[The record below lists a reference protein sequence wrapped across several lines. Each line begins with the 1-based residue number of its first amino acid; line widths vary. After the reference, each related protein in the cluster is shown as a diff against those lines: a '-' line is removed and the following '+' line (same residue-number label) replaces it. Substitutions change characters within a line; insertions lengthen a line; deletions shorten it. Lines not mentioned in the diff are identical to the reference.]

1 MTMTGA
7 GWFIM
12 LVSITSVMSLLV
24 FSLFKIFNL
33 PAIDAEEHIQSQ
45 PFIDTHDTVDAD

>member
-1 MTMTGA
+1 MTGA

-12 LVSITSVMSLLV
+12 LVSITSVMSLLA
-24 FSLFKIFNL
+24 FSLYKIFSL
-33 PAIDAEEHIQSQ
+33 PTIEAEEHIQTQ

>member
-1 MTMTGA
+1 MTGA

-12 LVSITSVMSLLV
+12 VVSISSVMGLLA
-24 FSLFKIFNL
+24 FSLFKILNL
-33 PAIDAEEHIQSQ
+33 PAIEAEENIQSQ